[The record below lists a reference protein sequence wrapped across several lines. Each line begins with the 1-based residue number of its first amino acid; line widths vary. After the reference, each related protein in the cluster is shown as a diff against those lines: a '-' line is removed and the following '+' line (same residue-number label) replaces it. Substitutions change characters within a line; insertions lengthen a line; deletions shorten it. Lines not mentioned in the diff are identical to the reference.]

1 MMVLE
6 ESTRNAKNQGNGDDS
21 DHQPSATGSLGTLS
35 CARLGPFHV
44 PRFFPLSTKAINLT
58 TTRHVYVHEVIRPI
72 DVNELHM

>member
-1 MMVLE
+1 MVMTVTTSQVPLAAWE
-6 ESTRNAKNQGNGDDS
+6 LCHVHVSGRFT
-21 DHQPSATGSLGTLS
+21 
-35 CARLGPFHV
+35 V